1 MRCVGGKS
9 VYKVDAPTRFSF
21 FTGGKTKAESSCL
34 SGLVYHSA
42 ARETTKRQVKD
53 EVILNSQSN
62 RNNLG
67 QLESVN
73 VPCQG
78 YGYPSVADK
87 AEAVKSKEELL
98 MEQLNYKRKKK

>member
-1 MRCVGGKS
+1 M
-9 VYKVDAPTRFSF
+9 DAPTRLSF
-21 FTGGKTKAESSCL
+21 FTGGKAKAESSCL
-34 SGLVYHSA
+34 SGLIYHSA

-78 YGYPSVADK
+78 YDFLVLLIKLRRLK
-87 AEAVKSKEELL
+87 A
-98 MEQLNYKRKKK
+98 KKNF